1 MYFNLDQMERNYE
14 VRKQE
19 MIELYNG
26 QLMELKA
33 QVKEDEIR
41 KFRNF
46 KKCSFNFLEKKAT
59 ILSEYCCNW
68 LIISIGARNSN

>member
-19 MIELYNG
+19 LIELYNG
-26 QLMELKA
+26 QLIELKA
-33 QVKEDEIR
+33 QVKEDQI
-41 KFRNF
+41 KKIRNF

-59 ILSEYCCNW
+59 ILREYCCNW

>member
-46 KKCSFNFLEKKAT
+46 KKCSFNFLEKRQQ
-59 ILSEYCCNW
+59 S
-68 LIISIGARNSN
+68 